1 MREGLV
7 QKMAETTNTDNKR
20 SGRPRRRQSGA
31 PRRTQG
37 ERSAATRGSLLRA
50 ALGIIGERGWTAVST
65 RLVAARAGVTRG
77 ALQHYFGSHE
87 DLLKAAVDEMMIQL
101 HQKLN
106 TRELS
111 GRPIEE
117 RIERLLQH
125 YYAFYSSGLYSTV
138 LSAALDLNSSINGYL
153 RERIAEEQDTID
165 RTWREVFADTG
176 LADDELRPV
185 RRLVISTIR
194 GYAIQNIWG
203 RGEIWRQDLHQLRD
217 IILGRLREAHA
228 PGAQ

>member
-1 MREGLV
+1 
-7 QKMAETTNTDNKR
+7 MAESTKTNAER
-20 SGRPRRRQSGA
+20 AGRPRRRPSRA
-31 PRRTQG
+31 PRRTQV
-37 ERSAATRGSLLRA
+37 ERSEATRGSLLRA
-50 ALGIIGERGWTAVST
+50 AVGIIGERGWTAAST

-77 ALQHYFGSHE
+77 ALQHYFESHE

-106 TRELS
+106 TKELS

-117 RIERLLQH
+117 RVERLLQH
-125 YYAFYSSGLYSTV
+125 YYAVYSSGLYGTV
-138 LSAALDLNSSINGYL
+138 LSAALDLNSSVNGYM

-185 RRLVISTIR
+185 RRLVISMIR
-194 GYAIQNIWG
+194 GYGIQNIWG
-203 RGEIWRQDLHQLRD
+203 RGEIWQQDLRQLRD

-228 PGAQ
+228 RGTW